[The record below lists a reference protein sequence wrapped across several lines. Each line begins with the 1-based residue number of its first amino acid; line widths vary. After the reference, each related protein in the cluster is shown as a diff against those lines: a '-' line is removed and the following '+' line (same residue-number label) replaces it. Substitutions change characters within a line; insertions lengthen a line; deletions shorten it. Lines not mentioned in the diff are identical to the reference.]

1 MNVLLKKSIP
11 LLAVSLIAMGINGCA
26 YKEYSGDGS
35 SSSTSSYECKTISAC
50 SKLLSSNK
58 GELSAAQAKLNAQ
71 NQKIADLKK
80 LLEQAKSNQSVKVV
94 EKVVTKTVPAPITSA
109 TSTLYPP
116 NAKPGE
122 CYARVLIPAKYTT
135 KSEKVL
141 AKEAGER
148 IEVIPAKYKWVT
160 KKVLV
165 KEASTKLVTIPPVY
179 GTVNEKLLVR
189 PASEK
194 IVTIPAVYQTVTEKV
209 LVKPAQ
215 TVWKKGRGPIER
227 VDGGTG
233 EIMCLVEVPAVYKTI
248 TKRVLKTP
256 ARTKTIPIPAVY
268 KKVTKRVV
276 KTPAS
281 TKTIPVPAI
290 YKTVR
295 VKELVTPATVR
306 KIPIPAK
313 YQTLTKR
320 VKVSDATLK
329 WTPILCKTNFRVDL
343 IRNLQK
349 ALAKRGF
356 NPGPIDGVY
365 GWRTKAAVN
374 KFQKAKSLSTGALT
388 IETLNALGVK

>member
-1 MNVLLKKSIP
+1 MNVLLKKSMP
-11 LLAVSLIAMGINGCA
+11 LLAASLVAIGINGCA
-26 YKEYSGDGS
+26 YKEYSGE
-35 SSSTSSYECKTISAC
+35 SSTSSYECKTISAC
-50 SKLLSSNK
+50 SKLLSDNK
-58 GELSAAQAKLNAQ
+58 SELSAAQAKLNAQ
-71 NQKIADLKK
+71 NQKIADLKR
-80 LLEQAKSNQSVKVV
+80 LLEQAKANKNVKVV
-94 EKVVTKTVPAPITSA
+94 EKVVTKTVPAPTTSA

-135 KSEKVL
+135 KKEKVL
-141 AKEAGER
+141 VREASEKL
-148 IEVIPAKYKWVT
+148 EVIPAKYKWVT

-179 GTVNEKLLVR
+179 ETVTEKLLVK

-194 IVTIPAVYQTVTEKV
+194 IVTIPAVYETVTEKV

-215 TVWKKGRGPIER
+215 TVWKKGRGPIEK
-227 VDGGTG
+227 VDGSTG

-256 ARTKTIPIPAVY
+256 ARTKTIPVPAVY

-276 KTPAS
+276 KTPAR
-281 TKTIPVPAI
+281 TKTIPVPAV

-306 KIPIPAK
+306 KVPIPAK
-313 YQTLTKR
+313 YQTITKR

-329 WTPILCKTNFRVDL
+329 WTPILCKTNFSVDL
-343 IRNLQK
+343 IKKLQR

-374 KFQKAKSLSTGALT
+374 KFQKANSLSTGALT